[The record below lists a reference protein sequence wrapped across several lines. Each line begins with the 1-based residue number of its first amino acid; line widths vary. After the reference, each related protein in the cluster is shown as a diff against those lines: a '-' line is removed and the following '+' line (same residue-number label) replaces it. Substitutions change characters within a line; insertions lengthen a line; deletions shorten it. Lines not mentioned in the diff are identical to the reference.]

1 MKNLHLRRGFGGPAK
16 QERTVVL
23 IKPDGVKR
31 GLIGE
36 VISRIEKRGLKI
48 IALSMISPT
57 RKQIDEHYPKDLAWV
72 KRLGE
77 KSLATYAKYGW
88 DAKKEMGTD
97 DPMKIGKS
105 VRGWILDFMTSGP
118 SVKIVVEG
126 IHAVEMVR
134 KLVGNSIPAL
144 AEMGTIRGDFTID
157 SYEISDIDS
166 RAVRNLIHASG
177 SVAEAEKEI
186 LIWFKDEEIFS
197 YKLIQESILYDVN
210 LDGIL
215 E

>member
-1 MKNLHLRRGFGGPAK
+1 
-16 QERTVVL
+16 
-23 IKPDGVKR
+23 
-31 GLIGE
+31 
-36 VISRIEKRGLKI
+36 
-48 IALSMISPT
+48 
-57 RKQIDEHYPKDLAWV
+57 
-72 KRLGE
+72 
-77 KSLATYAKYGW
+77 
-88 DAKKEMGTD
+88 
-97 DPMKIGKS
+97 MKIGKS

-177 SVAEAEKEI
+177 TALEAEKEI
-186 LIWFKDEEIFS
+186 KIWFKKEELHN
-197 YKLIQESILYDVN
+197 YRLIQEQILYDVN
-210 LDGIL
+210 LDGL
-215 E
+215 KE

>member
-1 MKNLHLRRGFGGPAK
+1 MVKKSLPTGRQAK

-36 VISRIEKRGLKI
+36 VISRIERRGLKVI
-48 IALSMISPT
+48 SLSMISPT
-57 RKQIDEHYPKDLAWV
+57 RKQIDGHYPKDLAWV

-88 DAKKEMGTD
+88 DAKREMGTK

-105 VRGWILDFMTSGP
+105 VRKWILDFMTSGP

-126 IHAVEMVR
+126 IHAVDMVR

-144 AEMGTIRGDFTID
+144 AEMGTIRGDFSVD
-157 SYEISDIDS
+157 SAALANKNK
-166 RAVRNLIHASG
+166 RAVHNLIHASETPE
-177 SVAEAEKEI
+177 EAKHELEFWFSPKEI
-186 LIWFKDEEIFS
+186 FDYKRAEEDIMF
-197 YKLIQESILYDVN
+197 
-210 LDGIL
+210 
-215 E
+215 